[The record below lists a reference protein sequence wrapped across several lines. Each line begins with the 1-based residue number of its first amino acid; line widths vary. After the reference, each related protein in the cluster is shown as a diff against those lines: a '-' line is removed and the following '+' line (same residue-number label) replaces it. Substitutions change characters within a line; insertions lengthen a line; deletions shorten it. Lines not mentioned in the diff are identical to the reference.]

1 MDAVKPPADMKLPH
15 SRTLYELV
23 CEQAAR
29 FPDRI
34 AVICGERKASYRDL
48 AEAAGRIGSA
58 LRAAGFERS
67 DRVGILIENRLEWLE
82 CCFGA
87 AAIGATIVPFSTWSK
102 PPELAYLLA
111 DAEIDTLFT
120 VEAFAG
126 QNFAEALTAL
136 VPEASDAPPGELRSR
151 EFPRLRQIV
160 MLGGTP
166 QRGWIGYNAFR
177 GDHAPLSP
185 DAGANPEDDALI
197 LYTSGSSARPKA
209 VRLRHGAVI
218 ENGFN
223 IGQRMH
229 LGPDDRVL
237 LAPPLFWSYGAANA
251 LPATLT
257 HGATLVLQGRFE
269 PGEWLGLIERRRCTA
284 VYTLPSMTGA
294 ALRHP
299 EFRRE
304 RVKSLR
310 TGLMI
315 GSPEEVRA
323 AAEELG
329 ADQICNIYG
338 ATETYGN
345 CCVTPCDWPLDRR
358 MHSQG
363 PPLPGMR
370 LRIVDPETGRVLPA
384 GETGLVEVGGHVTPG
399 YAGATAAHNAAAF
412 TADGYF
418 RTGDLGFLDAQGDF
432 RFVGRDA
439 EIIKRGGINVS
450 PAEVESLLLQYPG
463 VAEAAVVGAA
473 AGERGQAIVAFV
485 VAHPGVSLDPDAL
498 REHCRRLASSYK
510 VPDHIEIRD
519 ALPVTE
525 TGKLFRR
532 ALRDQAQALVGDTGA
547 RSGRGLARGVRSAT

>member
-1 MDAVKPPADMKLPH
+1 MRPPD
-15 SRTLYELV
+15 SRTLFELLRG
-23 CEQAAR
+23 QAER
-29 FPDRI
+29 FPERV
-34 AVICGERKASYRDL
+34 AVICGDRVATYRALVD
-48 AEAAGRIGSA
+48 AAGRIGA
-58 LRAAGFERS
+58 GLHAAGFGRG
-67 DRVGILIENRLEWLE
+67 DRVGLLINNRLEWLE

-87 AAIGATIVPFSTWSK
+87 AAIGATVVPFSTWSK
-102 PPELAYLLA
+102 PQELAYLLA
-111 DAEIDTLFT
+111 DAEIDALFA

-126 QNFAEALTAL
+126 QNFAEALARL
-136 VPEASDAPPGELRSR
+136 VPEATTARPGQWRSR
-151 EFPRLRQIV
+151 EFPRLRRIV
-160 MLGGTP
+160 MLGGALQP
-166 QRGWIGYNAFR
+166 GWIAYDEFR
-177 GDHAPLSP
+177 DDDAPAP
-185 DAGANPEDDALI
+185 DEEARPEADALI

-209 VRLRHGAVI
+209 VRLQHYGVI

-223 IGQRMH
+223 IGERMG

-257 HGATLVLQGRFE
+257 HGATLVLQTRFE

-284 VYTLPSMTGA
+284 VYTLPSMTDAG
-294 ALRHP
+294 LRHP

-310 TGLMI
+310 PGLMI
-315 GSPEEVRA
+315 GSPEEVRV

-370 LRIVDPETGRVLPA
+370 LRIVDPENGRVLPA

-399 YAGATAAHNAAAF
+399 YAGESAAHNAVAF

-418 RTGDLGFLDAQGDF
+418 RTGDVGFLDAQGDF

-547 RSGRGLARGVRSAT
+547 RSGEAWRGAGDPPHNSGANVEAG

>member
-1 MDAVKPPADMKLPH
+1 MTSPQ

-48 AEAAGRIGSA
+48 AEVAGRIGSA
-58 LRAAGFERS
+58 LRAAGFGRG
-67 DRVGILIENRLEWLE
+67 DRIGILIENRLEWLE

-87 AAIGATIVPFSTWSK
+87 AAIGATVVPFSTWSK
-102 PPELAYLLA
+102 PQKLAYLLA
-111 DAEIDTLFT
+111 DAEINALFAI
-120 VEAFAG
+120 EAFAG
-126 QNFAEALTAL
+126 QNFAEALARL
-136 VPEASDAPPGELRSR
+136 VPEATTAWPGQWRSR
-151 EFPRLRQIV
+151 EFPRLRRIV
-160 MLGGTP
+160 MLGGALQP
-166 QRGWIGYNAFR
+166 GWIAYDEFR
-177 GDHAPLSP
+177 DDDGPAPAETARS
-185 DAGANPEDDALI
+185 EDDALI

-209 VRLRHGAVI
+209 VRLQHYGII

-223 IGQRMH
+223 IGERMG
-229 LGPDDRVL
+229 LGPGDRVL

-257 HGATLVLQGRFE
+257 HGATLVLQARFE

-284 VYTLPSMTGA
+284 VYTLPSMTDAG
-294 ALRHP
+294 LRHP

-315 GSPEEVRA
+315 GSPEEVRV
-323 AAEELG
+323 AAEGLG
-329 ADQICNIYG
+329 ADQICNIYD

-498 REHCRRLASSYK
+498 REHCRPLASSYK

-519 ALPVTE
+519 ALPITE

-532 ALRDQAQALVGDTGA
+532 ALRDQAQALVGDTEA

>member
-1 MDAVKPPADMKLPH
+1 
-15 SRTLYELV
+15 
-23 CEQAAR
+23 
-29 FPDRI
+29 
-34 AVICGERKASYRDL
+34 
-48 AEAAGRIGSA
+48 
-58 LRAAGFERS
+58 
-67 DRVGILIENRLEWLE
+67 
-82 CCFGA
+82 
-87 AAIGATIVPFSTWSK
+87 
-102 PPELAYLLA
+102 
-111 DAEIDTLFT
+111 
-120 VEAFAG
+120 
-126 QNFAEALTAL
+126 
-136 VPEASDAPPGELRSR
+136 
-151 EFPRLRQIV
+151 
-160 MLGGTP
+160 
-166 QRGWIGYNAFR
+166 
-177 GDHAPLSP
+177 
-185 DAGANPEDDALI
+185 
-197 LYTSGSSARPKA
+197 
-209 VRLRHGAVI
+209 
-218 ENGFN
+218 
-223 IGQRMH
+223 
-229 LGPDDRVL
+229 
-237 LAPPLFWSYGAANA
+237 
-251 LPATLT
+251 
-257 HGATLVLQGRFE
+257 
-269 PGEWLGLIERRRCTA
+269 
-284 VYTLPSMTGA
+284 MTGA
-294 ALRHP
+294 GLRHP
-299 EFRRE
+299 EFRRA

-315 GSPEEVRA
+315 GSPQEVRV

-329 ADQICNIYG
+329 ANQICNIYG

-384 GETGLVEVGGHVTPG
+384 GETGQVEVGGHVTPG
-399 YAGATAAHNAAAF
+399 HAGESAAHNAVAF

-418 RTGDLGFLDAQGDF
+418 RTGDVGFLDAQGDF

>member
-1 MDAVKPPADMKLPH
+1 MRPPD
-15 SRTLYELV
+15 SRTLFELLRG
-23 CEQAAR
+23 QAER
-29 FPDRI
+29 FRERV
-34 AVICGERKASYRDL
+34 AVICGERVATYRAL
-48 AEAAGRIGSA
+48 ADAAGRIGA
-58 LRAAGFERS
+58 GLHAAGFGRG
-67 DRVGILIENRLEWLE
+67 DRVGLLINNRLEWLE

-87 AAIGATIVPFSTWSK
+87 AAIGATVVPFSTWSK
-102 PPELAYLLA
+102 PQELAYLLA
-111 DAEIDTLFT
+111 DAEIDALFA
-120 VEAFAG
+120 VEGFAG
-126 QNFAEALTAL
+126 QNFAEALAML
-136 VPEASDAPPGELRSR
+136 VPEATTARPGQWRSR

-160 MLGGTP
+160 MLGASLQP
-166 QRGWIGYNAFR
+166 GWIAYDEFR
-177 GDHAPLSP
+177 DDDGPAP
-185 DAGANPEDDALI
+185 AEKATPEDDALI

-209 VRLRHGAVI
+209 VRLQHYGVI

-223 IGQRMH
+223 IGERMG

-257 HGATLVLQGRFE
+257 HGATLALQGRFE

-323 AAEELG
+323 AAEEPG

-399 YAGATAAHNAAAF
+399 YAGATAAHNAVAF

-418 RTGDLGFLDAQGDF
+418 RTGDVGFLDARSDF

-463 VAEAAVVGAA
+463 VAQAAVVGAA
-473 AGERGQAIVAFV
+473 AGERGQAIVALLV
-485 VAHPGVSLDPDAL
+485 PHPGASLDPDAL

-510 VPDHIEIRD
+510 VPDQIEIRD
-519 ALPVTE
+519 ALPITE

-532 ALRDQAQALVGDTGA
+532 ALRDQAQALVGDTEA